1 MNEFTKDELI
11 KLKNGL
17 EYLPESVNLS
27 SKYLEDCSVILKK
40 LESMIDNYCEHEWH
54 SGGNR
59 PWLHCIKCK
68 SNFNHEPSL
77 Y

>member
-1 MNEFTKDELI
+1 MNEFTKEELI
-11 KLKNGL
+11 TI
-17 EYLPESVNLS
+17 EYCLDNFIQTIINDEIENKCIDVLI
-27 SKYLEDCSVILKK
+27 KIQ
-40 LESMIDNYCEHEWH
+40 SMIDNYCEHEWH